1 MMLNPMAAGLPE
13 AQWTQY
19 DPGSDFEDCEY
30 RVDEMEI
37 LGVKQRYIV
46 IRGTIL
52 SDSDPLRMDM
62 PADVTIPSSLEYIGA
77 AIICGESSGNL
88 RFWST
93 SVTTYGSNKIIEFNS
108 IFGSGSRVL
117 VFVRVS

>member
-1 MMLNPMAAGLPE
+1 MLNPMAAGRPE
-13 AQWTQY
+13 SQWTQY

-37 LGVKQRYIV
+37 LGVKQRYIL

-52 SDSDPLRMDM
+52 SDADTLRMDM
-62 PADVTIPSSLEYIGA
+62 PADVTISSPLDYVGV
-77 AIICGESSGNL
+77 AITCDESSGNL
-88 RFWST
+88 RFWSVN
-93 SVTTYGSNKIIEFNS
+93 VTTYGSNKIIEFDS
-108 IFGSGSRVL
+108 LFGSGARVL

>member
-1 MMLNPMAAGLPE
+1 MMLNPMAAGRPE
-13 AQWTQY
+13 PQWTQY

-37 LGVKQRYIV
+37 LGVKQRYIL

-52 SDSDPLRMDM
+52 GNRSLSMDM
-62 PADVTIPSSLEYIGA
+62 PADVTISSPLDYVGA
-77 AIICGESSGNL
+77 AIMCDKSSGKL
-88 RFWST
+88 SFWST
-93 SVTTYGSNKIIEFNS
+93 NVTTYGSNKIIEFNNL
-108 IFGSGSRVL
+108 FGSGARVL